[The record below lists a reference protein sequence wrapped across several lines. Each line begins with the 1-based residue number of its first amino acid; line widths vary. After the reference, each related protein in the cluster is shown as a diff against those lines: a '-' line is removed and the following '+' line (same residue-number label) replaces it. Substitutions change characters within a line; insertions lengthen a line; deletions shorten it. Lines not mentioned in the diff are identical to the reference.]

1 MRLHEHGIID
11 PLRRGRFQIGETFIT
26 YILVES
32 KSLAEVIREVPV
44 DAVLLDPV
52 PVEVIVEVLVV
63 VGPGPGDAPDVPHEG
78 LVDGPQSLVG
88 QLPASVAEV
97 VEARLVATEV
107 GALLHAA
114 GAAQSILEIGINL
127 DKKHHEANGKITSS
141 FYILVLSC

>member
-1 MRLHEHGIID
+1 MD
-11 PLRRGRFQIGETFIT
+11 PLRRGRFQLGETFIT

-52 PVEVIVEVLVV
+52 PVEVVVEVLVV

-97 VEARLVATEV
+97 VEASLVATEV

-127 DKKHHEANGKITSS
+127 DKNNYETNGRLSS
-141 FYILVLSC
+141 SGPGPGQVRDR